1 MITLSKNSITKRPF
15 NRGNVLWRINNCL
28 EISQRAR
35 QFMIDMNEEIEPS
48 LEKNFKYCSIS
59 IPPVAYTLIV
69 IGAVPLLIYLFD
81 TFYHLLI

>member
-1 MITLSKNSITKRPF
+1 
-15 NRGNVLWRINNCL
+15 
-28 EISQRAR
+28 
-35 QFMIDMNEEIEPS
+35 MIDMNEEIEPS